1 MNVKTLS
8 LTLITAATLA
18 ACSPNPVP
26 VVQGPPL
33 EKPAQPTLGTLK
45 SGVPDAADVF
55 KIIPMPGT
63 PGTGQNPPSNNT
75 LNQTFS
81 RMSQSATATFDS
93 FSKSPEWLDMGRF
106 ITNTFVTTGPGM
118 LFNPNSVVE
127 LARAQTK
134 AQQSGGTLSRG
145 NLAGQAL
152 SSEAR
157 NLMGRISALA
167 AASGTNPLPSGTW
180 KPRVGTKAGNPAN
193 WEQVSAN
200 PTDGVKFEAM
210 DSGKKFTLETQWRVG
225 GKATQSVPLE
235 LGPIVLSQELP
246 VALKT
251 TLSIDTKVVLEL
263 TANVDY
269 GTCLTKLGPVSLDL
283 TLKAPSGLDVV
294 VKFSR
299 SSSQVSGSVKASVT
313 SGGQSVA
320 LDSSGTLKGSI
331 EQSVECGIKIVPS
344 SYSTA
349 SSFSAGAD
357 KFESKLDVVNI
368 VGVNVDAASPSSPT
382 FQNVGGF
389 VSASAQL
396 NGTVML
402 SAYGPLEDTNK
413 DKTPG
418 DKLEIKFSNGDNLY
432 STTLEALL
440 KSNP

>member
-1 MNVKTLS
+1 
-8 LTLITAATLA
+8 ATLA

-26 VVQGPPL
+26 AVQGPPL
-33 EKPAQPTLGTLK
+33 EKPAQPTLGTLI
-45 SGVPDAADVF
+45 SGVPAAADVF
-55 KIIPMPGT
+55 KIIPIPGT

-93 FSKSPEWLDMGRF
+93 FSRSPEWLDMGRF

-283 TLKAPSGLDVV
+283 TLKAPSGLDVT
-294 VKFSR
+294 VKYARSR
-299 SSSQVSGSVKASVT
+299 GEVSGSIVT
-313 SGGQSVA
+313 SLVSGGQSVS
-320 LDSSGTLKGSI
+320 LDSSGALKGSFV
-331 EQSVECGIKIVPS
+331 QDAACGIKVVPS
-344 SYSTA
+344 SYNT
-349 SSFSAGAD
+349 SSSLKAGLD
-357 KFESKLDVVNI
+357 SFEAKLNVVNI
-368 VGVNVDAASPSSPT
+368 KGWSLNSADATPTLESVD
-382 FQNVGGF
+382 GF

-396 NGTVML
+396 NNTVML

-413 DKTPG
+413 DKIPG